1 MLTRVFSAALHGV
14 DAVEVQVEVNEGGG
28 QPKAVIVGLPDAAV
42 KESRDRVFTALTNTG
57 LRLPKGRLTISLA
70 PADLRK
76 EGPSFDLPIALGI
89 AALARKDFFPEDA
102 LAKCCVAGE
111 LALNG
116 EIRPIKGA
124 LSLAIEAKRQGRQ
137 AILLPKANAVEA
149 AMVEGLHVYGLDTLS
164 QAISLLQGERPVR
177 PEKVDRERLLQ
188 ERATYPFD
196 FSDVRGQN
204 HVRRALEVAISGNH
218 NILLVGPPG
227 TGKSMMAKRLVTL
240 MPPLTEEE
248 AIEATQ
254 IHSVAGTLDPSEGFL
269 ATRPFR
275 SPHHTISDAGL
286 LGGSSH
292 PSPGEVS
299 LAHHGILFLDEL
311 PEFRRSTLEVMRQP
325 LEDGRVTISR
335 AAGTY
340 TFLSNFLLVSAM
352 NSCPCGYLG
361 DSRKSC
367 QCAPAQ
373 IERYRSKISGP
384 LLDRIDLQVEV
395 PAVAYGDLRRD
406 EPAESSASIRERVLR
421 IREIQ
426 RRRFAAYPGV
436 TTNAK
441 MDAAEL
447 RKFCKLDS
455 ESDKLLEQ
463 AMEQLN
469 LSARAHSRILKVA
482 RTLADMGERETLSTD
497 DVMEAIQYR
506 SLDRRLWA

>member
-14 DAVEVQVEVNEGGG
+14 DAIEVQVEVNEGPG
-28 QPKAVIVGLPDAAV
+28 QPKSVIVGLPDAAV
-42 KESRDRVFTALTNTG
+42 KESRDRVFTALANSG
-57 LRLPKGRLTISLA
+57 LRQPKGRLTISLA

-89 AALARKDFFPEDA
+89 AALARKDFFPADA
-102 LAKCCVAGE
+102 LEKCAVAGE
-111 LALNG
+111 LALDG
-116 EIRPIKGA
+116 QIRPIKGA
-124 LSLAIEAKRQGRQ
+124 LSLALEAKRQGRP
-137 AILLPKANAVEA
+137 ALLLPRANATEA
-149 AMVEGLHVYGLDTLS
+149 AMVEGLHVYGLDSLS
-164 QAISLLQGERPVR
+164 QAVSLLQGERPVAPIQLDR
-177 PEKVDRERLLQ
+177 QAILRERS
-188 ERATYPFD
+188 AYAFD
-196 FSDVRGQN
+196 FADVRGQH

-240 MPPLTEEE
+240 MPPLSEEE

-254 IHSVAGTLDPSEGFL
+254 IHSVAGTLDPREGFL

-340 TFLSNFLLVSAM
+340 TFPSRFMLVAAM
-352 NSCPCGYLG
+352 NPCPCGYLG
-361 DSRKSC
+361 DPKREC
-367 QCAPAQ
+367 QCGTAQ
-373 IERYRSKISGP
+373 IERYRGKISGP

-395 PAVAYGDLRRD
+395 PAVEYRDLRRD
-406 EPAESSASIRERVLR
+406 EPGESSAAVRDRVLR
-421 IREIQ
+421 VRDIQ
-426 RRRFAAYPGV
+426 RRRFAAVPGV
-436 TTNAK
+436 TTNAQ
-441 MDAAEL
+441 MDSAEL
-447 RKFCKLDS
+447 RRFCKLDTG
-455 ESDKLLEQ
+455 SDALLEQ
-463 AMEQLN
+463 AMENLN
-469 LSARAHSRILKVA
+469 LSARAHARILKVA
-482 RTLADMGERETLSTD
+482 RTLADMEGRDAISSD

-506 SLDRRLWA
+506 SLDRKLWS

>member
-14 DAVEVQVEVNEGGG
+14 DALEVEVEVNEGGG

-42 KESRDRVFTALTNTG
+42 KESRDRVFTALVNSG

-89 AALARKDFFPEDA
+89 AGLARKDFFPENT
-102 LAKCCVAGE
+102 LETCCIAGE
-111 LALNG
+111 LALDG
-116 EIRPIKGA
+116 AIRPIKGA
-124 LSLAIEAKRQGRQ
+124 LSLAIEAKRQGRES
-137 AILLPKANAVEA
+137 ILLPKANAVEA
-149 AMVEGLHVYGLDTLS
+149 AMVEGLSVYGLDSLS
-164 QAISLLQGERPVR
+164 QAVALLQGQRPVS
-177 PEKVDRERLLQ
+177 PEVVDRERLLQ
-188 ERATYPFD
+188 ERARYPFD
-196 FSDVRGQN
+196 FADVRGQT
-204 HVRRALEVAISGNH
+204 HVRRALEVAIAGNH

-240 MPPLTEEE
+240 MPPMTEEE
-248 AIEATQ
+248 AISSTQ
-254 IHSVAGTLDPSEGFL
+254 IHSIAGTLDSKEGFL

-286 LGGSSH
+286 LGGSSY

-299 LAHHGILFLDEL
+299 LAHNGILFLDEL

-340 TFLSNFLLVSAM
+340 TFPSRFMLVAAM
-352 NSCPCGYLG
+352 NPCPCGYLG
-361 DSRKSC
+361 DPRKEC
-367 QCAPAQ
+367 HCGPTQ
-373 IERYRSKISGP
+373 IERYRGKISGP

-395 PAVAYGDLRRD
+395 PAVAYGELRRE

-421 IREIQ
+421 VREIQ
-426 RRRFAAYPGV
+426 RKRFDGLPGV
-436 TTNAK
+436 ETNAQ
-441 MDAAEL
+441 MDSAEL
-447 RKFCKLDS
+447 RKFCRLDA
-455 ESDKLLEQ
+455 ESDKLLEH
-463 AMEQLN
+463 AMESLN
-469 LSARAHSRILKVA
+469 LSARAHARILKVA
-482 RTLADMGERETLSTD
+482 RTLADMDGRETLSSD

-506 SLDRRLWA
+506 SLDRKLWT

>member
-1 MLTRVFSAALHGV
+1 VLTRVFSAALHGV
-14 DAVEVQVEVNEGGG
+14 DALEVQVEVNEGGG

-42 KESRDRVFTALTNTG
+42 KESRDRVFTALINSG

-89 AALARKDFFPEDA
+89 AALAKKDFFPDHA

-111 LALNG
+111 LALDG
-116 EIRPIKGA
+116 AIRPIKGA
-124 LSLAIEAKRQGRQ
+124 LSLALEAKRQGRQ
-137 AILLPKANAVEA
+137 AILLPRANAAEA
-149 AMVEGLHVYGLDTLS
+149 AMVDGLYVYGLDSLS
-164 QAISLLQGERPVR
+164 QAIALLQGQRPVR
-177 PEKVDRERLLQ
+177 PEEVDRERLLQ
-188 ERATYPFD
+188 ERAKYPFD
-196 FSDVRGQN
+196 FADVRGQT
-204 HVRRALEVAISGNH
+204 HVRRALEVAIAGNH

-240 MPPLTEEE
+240 MPPMTEEE
-248 AIEATQ
+248 AIASTQ
-254 IHSVAGTLDPSEGFL
+254 IHSVAGTLDPKEGFL

-299 LAHHGILFLDEL
+299 LAHNGILFLDEL

-340 TFLSNFLLVSAM
+340 TFPSRFMLVAAM
-352 NSCPCGYLG
+352 NPCPCGYLG
-361 DSRKSC
+361 DPRKECHCGPS
-367 QCAPAQ
+367 Q

-395 PAVAYGDLRRD
+395 PAVAYGELRRE
-406 EPAESSASIRERVLR
+406 EPAESSASIRARVLHVR
-421 IREIQ
+421 YVQ
-426 RRRFAAYPGV
+426 RKRFAAHPGV
-436 TTNAK
+436 ETNAQ
-441 MDAAEL
+441 MDSGEL

-455 ESDKLLEQ
+455 DSDKLLEQ
-463 AMEQLN
+463 AMESLN

-482 RTLADMGERETLSTD
+482 RTLADMEGRETLSSD

-506 SLDRRLWA
+506 SLDRKLWS